1 VERGEFRYFLRL
13 RVRWPEV
20 DAQRVVFNGQYLAY
34 FDAANSGYWRA
45 AGLPYPAA
53 FARAG
58 GDTFV
63 KKASLEYFASATYDD
78 FVDAGMKC
86 ARIGTSSLAFTG
98 AFFREDMLLATAE
111 LLYVFVDVETR
122 RPKPFPEAMREA
134 VTAFEAGESPF
145 RAEAGR
151 WPAVAVEVRALRDEA
166 PDDAASIHVVVRDR
180 AGAAVATGRLQAG
193 AELGGLAVHPSMRG
207 AGLARRVVASLADEA
222 SKQGSTRITARGEA
236 ALLERLGFRLSADG
250 FSLAVTRQSENHG

>member
-1 VERGEFRYFLRL
+1 VERSAFRYFHRL

-53 FARAG
+53 FTRAG

-86 ARIGTSSLAFTG
+86 ARIGSSSLAFTG
-98 AFFREDMLLATAE
+98 AFFREDVLLATAE
-111 LLYVFVDVETR
+111 LLYVFVDLETR
-122 RPKPFPEAMREA
+122 RPKPFPEAMRGA
-134 VTAFEAGESPF
+134 VTAFEAGEPAF
-145 RAEAGR
+145 RVEAAG
-151 WPAVAVEVRALRDEA
+151 WPGLAADVRALRDEA
-166 PDDAASIHVVVRDR
+166 PEDAAAVHVVLRDR
-180 AGAAVATGRLQAG
+180 LGVVVATGRLQRD
-193 AELGGLAVHPSMRG
+193 AEIGGLAVLPAMRG

-222 SKQGSTRITARGEA
+222 SKQGIEQVSARGDA
-236 ALLERLGFRLSADG
+236 ALLARLGFRVSSGRFLLRA
-250 FSLAVTRQSENHG
+250 